1 MKDFYKYLNIN
12 SYSSLEWKLMKV
24 SFSLIWILLFAVI
37 LFKYTYVTT
46 PESIFKLFPHG
57 FYLSF
62 YVKILLFFVTFLLV
76 FFYVFEKYI
85 WLSLMGL
92 SLISLFAFSLE
103 DSNSDFNRNTM
114 ITGIFFSQF
123 LAYSI
128 KKKYNEF
135 DIEKYRVQFSV
146 QIIAISYTL
155 SGISKLRISGLNWI
169 YDGLYLP
176 LQIMKTNYSAYV
188 NDFDIK
194 HINNAIYII
203 NGFNKYFFIVIFIL
217 AFTLIIELFA
227 LVSVFSKKNAFIYGL
242 LLMFMHVG
250 IYIVLNVAII
260 GAYIPMLIFMV
271 NPLYLFWILYISLKK
286 KNNNFLKL

>member
-114 ITGIFFSQF
+114 ITGIFF
-123 LAYSI
+123 
-128 KKKYNEF
+128 
-135 DIEKYRVQFSV
+135 FSV
-146 QIIAISYTL
+146 F
-155 SGISKLRISGLNWI
+155 GLQ
-169 YDGLYLP
+169 Y
-176 LQIMKTNYSAYV
+176 Q
-188 NDFDIK
+188 
-194 HINNAIYII
+194 
-203 NGFNKYFFIVIFIL
+203 
-217 AFTLIIELFA
+217 
-227 LVSVFSKKNAFIYGL
+227 KKI
-242 LLMFMHVG
+242 
-250 IYIVLNVAII
+250 
-260 GAYIPMLIFMV
+260 
-271 NPLYLFWILYISLKK
+271 
-286 KNNNFLKL
+286 